1 MLFDPR
7 IPRFLNGGVSQLGYT
22 KLGIFQII
30 TCGGCGIWALIDFIQ
45 ILTGGLK
52 DSDGRDLQDS

>member
-1 MLFDPR
+1 M
-7 IPRFLNGGVSQLGYT
+7 GYT